1 MAELTCLERVE
12 SACESRMSD
21 LWTLMYPKPDDVE
34 LSDDGTL
41 DTVLSIG
48 PVEYRCTDAADYR
61 DDNGELDLAALVDD
75 EWSWIEDEIR
85 VAFNEY
91 ALSFDY
97 VEPDT
102 FDDQERGYFRYQIS
116 YGGPSEEI
124 RFFVD
129 ENKNPYEIQFWFMD
143 WFDGAFVHLRGD
155 NRDLMND
162 LFQWYVG

>member
-1 MAELTCLERVE
+1 MAELTCSERVE

-85 VAFNEY
+85 VAFDEY

-102 FDDQERGYFRYQIS
+102 FDDQDRGYFRYQIS
-116 YGGPSEEI
+116 YGGPSEEV
-124 RFFVD
+124 RFLWM
-129 ENKNPYEIQFWFMD
+129 KTKT
-143 WFDGAFVHLRGD
+143 
-155 NRDLMND
+155 LMKSNSGSWIG
-162 LFQWYVG
+162 LMVLLSIYAVITAI